1 MQPAPWKELL
11 AWRGGRLGL
20 ASPRRARTARRELRA
35 RRLPPRD
42 VPRVQPKAT
51 AILRTRLV
59 VKQASRIR
67 KHALPRT
74 TLGVNLLR
82 AAGAE
87 DGGVPPRSP
96 RRTAPAMRR
105 PPQTER
111 TLAAH
116 PSLKRTD
123 AFLAVY
129 RRGRW
134 ARGPS
139 LSVGALPT
147 DEHGA
152 RVGLRTRRGLK
163 GAATRNRLKRQLRA
177 ILSADRFRFRNGLDL
192 VVVIHPTR
200 VPARTSSLERELITL
215 CTRLGAFS

>member
-1 MQPAPWKELL
+1 MAQRDEKASHEQIQPQAG
-11 AWRGGRLGL
+11 AD
-20 ASPRRARTARRELRA
+20 A
-35 RRLPPRD
+35 RLP
-42 VPRVQPKAT
+42 
-51 AILRTRLV
+51 
-59 VKQASRIR
+59 QA
-67 KHALPRT
+67 HAV
-74 TLGVNLLR
+74 LGR
-82 AAGAE
+82 APDAQ
-87 DGGVPPRSP
+87 
-96 RRTAPAMRR
+96 

-111 TLAAH
+111 ALAAH

-134 ARGPS
+134 ARGSS

-192 VVVIHPTR
+192 VVIIHPTR
-200 VPARTSSLERELITL
+200 VPASTASLERELITL